1 MADIL
6 DMAAELGRAMGRTA
20 EYRALKEAMA
30 AADDDRELVELRNR
44 LTRIEEQMEGVLR
57 RGEEP
62 GEALVAEYEEVFS
75 RLQAN
80 ATYQRLVAGQA
91 NFDRVLARV
100 NEQMTR
106 GMQDAEQGRI
116 VLLP

>member
-1 MADIL
+1 MSEILEMAT
-6 DMAAELGRAMGRTA
+6 ELGRALGRTA
-20 EYRALKEAMA
+20 EYRALRESMA

-44 LTRIEEQMEGVLR
+44 LPRLEDQIEAALR

-62 GEALVAEYEEVFS
+62 SRELAAEYEEVFA

-91 NFDRVLARV
+91 NFDKVLARV
-100 NEQMTR
+100 NESIGR
-106 GMQDAEQGRI
+106 GIEEAGRSRI
-116 VLLP
+116 VLLS